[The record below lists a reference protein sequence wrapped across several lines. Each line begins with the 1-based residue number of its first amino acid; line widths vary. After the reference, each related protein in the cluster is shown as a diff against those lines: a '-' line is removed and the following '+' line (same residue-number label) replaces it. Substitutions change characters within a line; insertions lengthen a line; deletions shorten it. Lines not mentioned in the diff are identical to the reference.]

1 MAPVPAAGQLTRWIN
16 AFRDKINFAGIEAR
30 SHLPVHML
38 AAGSWAQE
46 LADLLEYERTIP
58 LPLVRVWQHDGPAP
72 PHDAALRCIL
82 FAASAVADNA
92 DAIGHCAALGLP
104 VFVIERHQGVTARLR
119 KPGSGNPGRY
129 SLADL
134 NSHELHRFVLPD
146 VVDVCGDA
154 DVALAAALPIFRP
167 TVAAKLTVDC
177 AITSL
182 KVAGASALADHVPV
196 VGLVLGGIASAGDT
210 IAITGLQMNMLLH
223 IAAAYGR
230 KAELARLVELVPVV
244 GGGYGW
250 RALARELSGFIPVA
264 GIAVKAAIAYAGTLV
279 VGQAAAHYYETGSP
293 MGTEKVSALY
303 REAVERAKNVVVDV
317 AQRLAPSKKPGRYD
331 KKP

>member
-1 MAPVPAAGQLTRWIN
+1 MFTAPIAGQITHWVN
-16 AFRDKINFAGIEAR
+16 AFRDKINFGGIEAKSR
-30 SHLPVHML
+30 TPVHML
-38 AAGSWAQE
+38 ATGSWAQE
-46 LADLLEYERTIP
+46 LAVLLERERTVP
-58 LPLVRVWQHDGPAP
+58 QPVVRVWQHDGPAP
-72 PHDAALRCIL
+72 PHDASLRCIL
-82 FAASAVADNA
+82 YAASAITDNA
-92 DAIGHCAALGLP
+92 DAIARCTAIGVP
-104 VFVIERHQGVTARLR
+104 VFVIERHDGVTSRVR
-119 KPGSGNPGRY
+119 KPGAREPGRY
-129 SLADL
+129 SVSSLD
-134 NSHELHRFVLPD
+134 SHELHRFVLPD
-146 VVDVCGDA
+146 VVDACGDA

-196 VGLVLGGIASAGDT
+196 VGIVLGGIASAGDT
-210 IAITGLQMNMLLH
+210 LAITGLQMNMLLH

-230 KAELARLVELVPVV
+230 KVEFARIAELLPVV

-303 REAVERAKNVVVDV
+303 REAVERAKNVVLEVSK
-317 AQRLAPSKKPGRYD
+317 RFAPSKTGAG
-331 KKP
+331 

>member
-1 MAPVPAAGQLTRWIN
+1 MPTSPVAGQINRWIN
-16 AFRDKINFAGIEAR
+16 AFRDKINFAGIELR
-30 SHLPVHML
+30 SRKPVHML
-38 AAGSWAQE
+38 ATGSWAAE
-46 LADLLEYERTIP
+46 LVELLERERTTP
-58 LPLVRVWQHDGPAP
+58 APLVRVWQYDGPAP
-72 PHDAALRCIL
+72 AHDAALRCIL

-92 DAIGHCAALGLP
+92 DAIARCVAIGVP
-104 VFVIERHQGVTARLR
+104 VFVIERHQGLTARVR
-119 KPGSGNPGRY
+119 KPGAGEPGRY
-129 SLADL
+129 SLANLD
-134 NSHELHRFVLPD
+134 SHELHRFVLPD
-146 VVDVCGDA
+146 IVDECGDA

-196 VGLVLGGIASAGDT
+196 FGLVLGGIASAGDT
-210 IAITGLQMNMLLH
+210 VAITGLQMNMLLH

-230 KAELARLVELVPVV
+230 KAEMARLVELLPVV

-264 GIAVKAAIAYAGTLV
+264 GIAVKAGIAYAGTLV

-293 MGTEKVSALY
+293 MGTEKVGALY
-303 REAVERAKNVVVDV
+303 REAVERAKNVVLEVTKRF
-317 AQRLAPSKKPGRYD
+317 ASSKNQTP
-331 KKP
+331 

>member
-1 MAPVPAAGQLTRWIN
+1 MATAPVAGQLTRWIN
-16 AFRDKINFAGIEAR
+16 AFRDKINFASIESR
-30 SHLPVHML
+30 SRLPVHIL
-38 AAGSWAQE
+38 ATGSWAHE
-46 LADLLEYERTIP
+46 LADLLERERAVP
-58 LPLVRVWQHDGPAP
+58 GPVVRVWQHDGPVPA
-72 PHDAALRCIL
+72 HDAALRCIL

-92 DAIGHCAALGLP
+92 DAIARCTEIGLP
-104 VFVIERHQGVTARLR
+104 LFVIERHEGVTARVR
-119 KPGSGNPGRY
+119 KPVAGAPGRY
-129 SLADL
+129 SLSNLD
-134 NSHELHRFVLPD
+134 SHELHRFVLPD

-182 KVAGASALADHVPV
+182 KVAGASALADHIPV

-230 KAELARLVELVPVV
+230 KAEFARLVELLPVV

-250 RALARELSGFIPVA
+250 RAIARELSGFIPVA
-264 GIAVKAAIAYAGTLV
+264 GIAVKAGIAYAGTLV

-303 REAVERAKNVVVDV
+303 REAVERAKKVVLEV
-317 AQRLAPSKKPGRYD
+317 AHRLAPTKNSNH
-331 KKP
+331 

>member
-1 MAPVPAAGQLTRWIN
+1 MADFSLFAGSQITRWIN
-16 AFRDKINFAGIEAR
+16 AFRDKINFAGIETRA
-30 SHLPVHML
+30 HMPVHML
-38 AAGSWAQE
+38 VTGSWAAE
-46 LADLLEYERTIP
+46 LAELLERERAAP
-58 LPLVRVWQHDGPAP
+58 APLVRIWQHDGPAP
-72 PHDAALRCIL
+72 AHDAALRCIL

-92 DAIGHCAALGLP
+92 DAIARCTAIGLP
-104 VFVIERHQGVTARLR
+104 VFVIERHQGVTARIR
-119 KPGSGNPGRY
+119 KPGALGPGRY
-129 SLADL
+129 TIANLD
-134 NSHELHRFVLPD
+134 SHELHQFVLPD
-146 VVDVCGDA
+146 LVDEVGDA

-196 VGLVLGGIASAGDT
+196 IGLVLGGIASAGDT
-210 IAITGLQMNMLLH
+210 VAITGLQMNMLLH

-230 KAELARLVELVPVV
+230 KAEVARLVELLPVV

-264 GIAVKAAIAYAGTLV
+264 GIAVKAGIAYAGTLV
-279 VGQAAAHYYETGSP
+279 VGQAAAHYYETGTP

-303 REAVERAKNVVVDV
+303 REAVERAKNLMLDV
-317 AQRLAPSKKPGRYD
+317 TKRFAPSKSATP
-331 KKP
+331 

>member
-1 MAPVPAAGQLTRWIN
+1 MTTTPITGQINRWIN
-16 AFRDKINFAGIEAR
+16 AFRDKINFAGIELR
-30 SHLPVHML
+30 SRKPVHML
-38 AAGSWAQE
+38 AAGSWAEE
-46 LADLLEYERTIP
+46 LAELLERERTTPDP
-58 LPLVRVWQHDGPAP
+58 LIRVWQQDGPAP
-72 PHDAALRCIL
+72 AHDAALRCIL

-92 DAIGHCAALGLP
+92 EAIARCMALGIP
-104 VFVIERHQGVTARLR
+104 VFVIERHQGVTARVR
-119 KPGSGNPGRY
+119 KPVEGVAGLY
-129 SLADL
+129 SLANLD
-134 NSHELHRFVLPD
+134 SHELHRFVLPD
-146 VVDVCGDA
+146 VVDACGDA

-196 VGLVLGGIASAGDT
+196 FGFVLGGIASAGDT
-210 IAITGLQMNMLLH
+210 LAITGLQMNMLLH

-230 KAELARLVELVPVV
+230 KAEMARLVELLPVV

-264 GIAVKAAIAYAGTLV
+264 GIAVKAGIAYAGTLV

-303 REAVERAKNVVVDV
+303 REATERAKNVVLEVTK
-317 AQRLAPSKKPGRYD
+317 RFTPSKTTTP
-331 KKP
+331 